1 MNRKATTQSKTFHLF
16 AQIRN
21 IVCFTDSKTLEVC
34 HHNAVSPNTGCESTI
49 QGFFTPPPTQN
60 SFSHRQALVE
70 NAGSTK
76 NHQNSNGTNNIQE
89 DICLLRFRI
98 QPRGGF
104 RDQTST
110 HRIRDTLLDRCRIH
124 LVLIKNNGKGSELKL
139 LKKTLSKRCMH
150 SYHSTHFVI
159 VKCSISINL
168 ADGLRFLVC
177 HTKDKGIGWLG
188 TRNRTSGS
196 ECHGTWGCRSKC

>member
-21 IVCFTDSKTLEVC
+21 IVCFTDSKTSEVC
-34 HHNAVSPNTGCESTI
+34 HHNAVSRTQVASRQSRAFYSTTNAN
-49 QGFFTPPPTQN
+49 F
-60 SFSHRQALVE
+60 SSHRQALVE

-104 RDQTST
+104 RGQTST

-124 LVLIKNNGKGSELKL
+124 LVLIKNNGKGVS
-139 LKKTLSKRCMH
+139 
-150 SYHSTHFVI
+150 
-159 VKCSISINL
+159 
-168 ADGLRFLVC
+168 
-177 HTKDKGIGWLG
+177 
-188 TRNRTSGS
+188 
-196 ECHGTWGCRSKC
+196 